1 MQVARSD
8 IGIVKKRY
16 DYRPDDVGK
25 CVSMS
30 VAIHPA
36 SLWTHVM
43 FAAIAKTKGRA
54 IQLNSRPN
62 LREELRTWLSLSSTS
77 QKGPWY
83 EARHFESQATVA
95 APDASSNQWGGV
107 VAVPWGK
114 FSASGGFPHE

>member
-1 MQVARSD
+1 
-8 IGIVKKRY
+8 
-16 DYRPDDVGK
+16 
-25 CVSMS
+25 MS

-54 IQLNSRPN
+54 IQLNSRPD

-83 EARHFESQATVA
+83 EACHFESQATVA

>member
-36 SLWTHVM
+36 SLWTHFM
-43 FAAIAKTKGRA
+43 FAAIAKAKGRA
-54 IQLNSRPN
+54 IQLGSGPD
-62 LREELRTWLSLSSTS
+62 LREELRTWLSLQFTS
-77 QKGPWY
+77 
-83 EARHFESQATVA
+83 R
-95 APDASSNQWGGV
+95 DRQW
-107 VAVPWGK
+107 
-114 FSASGGFPHE
+114 